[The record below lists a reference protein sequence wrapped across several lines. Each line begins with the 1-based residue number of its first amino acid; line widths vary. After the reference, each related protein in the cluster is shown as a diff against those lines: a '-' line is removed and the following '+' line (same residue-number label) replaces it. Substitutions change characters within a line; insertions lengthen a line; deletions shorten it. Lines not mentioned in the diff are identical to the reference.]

1 MKAKTIITIVLLLFI
16 FSSVAYLVVKEVRS
30 AASQPPPAETDL
42 DTVAEAGGLPSKAD
56 DSKVVLYYFYGNV
69 RCPICRKF
77 ESFSD
82 EALRGA
88 FSEALNN
95 GHLEWRMVNVDE
107 PDNKHFIS
115 DYQLYSKSLVV
126 VKIQGGKQTDWK
138 NLNRIWELVRNK
150 GAFIKYVQDEVNNYL
165 GAN

>member
-1 MKAKTIITIVLLLFI
+1 M
-16 FSSVAYLVVKEVRS
+16 
-30 AASQPPPAETDL
+30 
-42 DTVAEAGGLPSKAD
+42 
-56 DSKVVLYYFYGNV
+56 LYYFYGNV

-82 EALRGA
+82 EALREE

-95 GHLEWRMVNVDE
+95 GRLEWRMVNVEE

-138 NLNRIWELVRNK
+138 NLNRIWKLVRNK
-150 GAFIKYVQDEVNNYL
+150 GAFIKYVQDEVNNYM